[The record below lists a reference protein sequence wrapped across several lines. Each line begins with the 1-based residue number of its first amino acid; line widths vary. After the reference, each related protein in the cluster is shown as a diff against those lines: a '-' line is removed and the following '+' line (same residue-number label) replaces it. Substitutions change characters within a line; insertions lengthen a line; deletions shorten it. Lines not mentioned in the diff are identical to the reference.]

1 MAITKYKVIQKNLEA
16 VINYAKNGE
25 KTEHGI
31 LVSGINCLP
40 ENAYTEMMLVK
51 KNFHKEDGRLGYHFI
66 QSFKGKEVSAEE
78 CNDIG
83 MELANSLWGD
93 KYQVL
98 VCTHIDKDNVH
109 NHIILNS
116 VSFIDGGKYHNSNV
130 ELALLRETNDDL
142 CIKYGLSV
150 VETDKANIEDEI
162 AESRI
167 ANYNRNSGKMEFIK
181 KVIRKIK
188 EGMLQE
194 MYEETRWMYTYAKK
208 YKFQIVFYIF
218 LGVLTTVMGLASSV
232 GSKYLIDAVTGQ
244 DSGNIA
250 LIALFIVAMGLF
262 SIGINAITTMI
273 SARINIKVNNEIQA
287 EVYDKI
293 LVADWISMKEFHSG
307 DLLNRLN
314 GDVNT
319 VASSILSWIPSLI
332 TRSAQFF
339 GILAIILYYDPTM
352 AVIALGSAPVMLIVS
367 KTLMKKMRDYN
378 KKMRQVSSEVMSF
391 NEESFQNIQSVKAF
405 DLVEFFS
412 NKLRN
417 VQQNY
422 KNVYLDYN
430 KFSVY
435 TSSFMSVVGM
445 FVAYAC
451 FGWGVYRLW
460 TGHITFGTMT
470 LFVQLSSQLSSSFK
484 SLVSLVPSAI
494 SATTSAGRI
503 MEFFKIKNE
512 IKLDEKKV
520 RMIENNT
527 QGKGLSVELE
537 DVNFSYNNT
546 KTVFKNANVVANPGE
561 IVALVGPSGEGKT
574 TMIRL
579 LLGLINTKSGNA
591 SIRDIN
597 GVSCKISAVTRRF
610 FAYVPQG
617 NTIFSGTIAD
627 NMRMVK
633 PNATDEEIIEALK
646 TACAYDFVKKLPKGI
661 NSKVGERGGG
671 FSEGQAQR
679 ISIARALLR
688 KSPILLLDEAT
699 SALDVFTE
707 RQVLRNIMNSGYERT
722 CIVTTHRPS
731 VLTMCDRVYRIDNG
745 DVSDI
750 DEREVN
756 RLIKDF

>member
-1 MAITKYKVIQKNLEA
+1 
-16 VINYAKNGE
+16 
-25 KTEHGI
+25 
-31 LVSGINCLP
+31 
-40 ENAYTEMMLVK
+40 
-51 KNFHKEDGRLGYHFI
+51 
-66 QSFKGKEVSAEE
+66 
-78 CNDIG
+78 
-83 MELANSLWGD
+83 
-93 KYQVL
+93 
-98 VCTHIDKDNVH
+98 
-109 NHIILNS
+109 
-116 VSFIDGGKYHNSNV
+116 
-130 ELALLRETNDDL
+130 
-142 CIKYGLSV
+142 
-150 VETDKANIEDEI
+150 
-162 AESRI
+162 
-167 ANYNRNSGKMEFIK
+167 MEFIK

-194 MYEETRWMYTYAKK
+194 MYEETKWMYTYAKK

-287 EVYDKI
+287 EVFDKI

-378 KKMRQVSSEVMSF
+378 KRMRQVSSDVMSF
-391 NEESFQNIQSVKAF
+391 NEESFQNIQSIKAF
-405 DLVEFFS
+405 DLVGLFS
-412 NKLRN
+412 KRLRD

-422 KNVYLDYN
+422 KDVFLDYN

-470 LFVQLSSQLSSSFK
+470 LFVQLSGQLSLSFK
-484 SLVSLVPSAI
+484 SIVSLVPSAI

-503 MEFFKIKNE
+503 MEFFKIKDE
-512 IKLDEKKV
+512 SELEDDKAKL
-520 RMIENNT
+520 IQNNT
-527 QGKGLSVELE
+527 QGKGLSVVLD
-537 DVNFSYNNT
+537 DVEFSYNEN
-546 KTVFKNANVVANPGE
+546 KTVFKHADIVANPGE

-597 GVSCKISAVTRRF
+597 GVSCKISSATRRF

-617 NTIFSGTIAD
+617 NTIFSGTIAE

-633 PNATDEEIIEALK
+633 QDATDAEIVEALK
-646 TACAYDFVKKLPKGI
+646 AACAYDFVNKLPDGI
-661 NSKVGERGGG
+661 NSKVGERGSG

-679 ISIARALLR
+679 LSIARALLR

-707 RQVLRNIMNSGYERT
+707 RQVLRNIMNMGYART

-731 VLTMCDRVYRIDNG
+731 VLTMCDKVYKIDSG
-745 DVSDI
+745 VVCDI
-750 DEREVN
+750 DEKEVN
-756 RLIKDF
+756 MLIRDF

>member
-1 MAITKYKVIQKNLEA
+1 
-16 VINYAKNGE
+16 
-25 KTEHGI
+25 
-31 LVSGINCLP
+31 
-40 ENAYTEMMLVK
+40 
-51 KNFHKEDGRLGYHFI
+51 
-66 QSFKGKEVSAEE
+66 
-78 CNDIG
+78 
-83 MELANSLWGD
+83 
-93 KYQVL
+93 
-98 VCTHIDKDNVH
+98 
-109 NHIILNS
+109 
-116 VSFIDGGKYHNSNV
+116 
-130 ELALLRETNDDL
+130 
-142 CIKYGLSV
+142 
-150 VETDKANIEDEI
+150 
-162 AESRI
+162 
-167 ANYNRNSGKMEFIK
+167 MEFIK

-188 EGMLQE
+188 DGMLQE
-194 MYEETRWMYTYAKK
+194 MYEETKWMYTYAKK

-287 EVYDKI
+287 EVFDKI

-378 KKMRQVSSEVMSF
+378 KRMRQVSSDVMSF
-391 NEESFQNIQSVKAF
+391 NEESFQNIQSIKAF
-405 DLVEFFS
+405 DLVGLFS
-412 NKLRN
+412 KRLRD

-422 KNVYLDYN
+422 KDVFLDYN

-470 LFVQLSSQLSSSFK
+470 LFVQLSGQLSSSFK
-484 SLVSLVPSAI
+484 SIVSLVPSAI

-503 MEFFKIKNE
+503 MEFFKIKDE
-512 IKLDEKKV
+512 SELEDDKAKL
-520 RMIENNT
+520 IQNNT
-527 QGKGLSVELE
+527 QGKGLSVVLD
-537 DVNFSYNNT
+537 DVEFSYNEN
-546 KTVFKNANVVANPGE
+546 KTVFQHADVVANPGE

-591 SIRDIN
+591 SIKDIN
-597 GVSCKISAVTRRF
+597 GVSCKISSATRRF

-617 NTIFSGTIAD
+617 NTIFSGTIAE

-633 PNATDEEIIEALK
+633 QDATDAEIVEALK
-646 TACAYDFVKKLPKGI
+646 AACAYDFVNKLPDGI
-661 NSKVGERGGG
+661 NSKVGERGSG

-679 ISIARALLR
+679 LSIARALLR

-707 RQVLRNIMNSGYERT
+707 RQVLRNIMNMGYART

-731 VLTMCDRVYRIDNG
+731 VLTMCDKVYKIDSG
-745 DVSDI
+745 VVCDI
-750 DEREVN
+750 DEKEVN
-756 RLIKDF
+756 MLIRDF

>member
-1 MAITKYKVIQKNLEA
+1 
-16 VINYAKNGE
+16 
-25 KTEHGI
+25 
-31 LVSGINCLP
+31 
-40 ENAYTEMMLVK
+40 
-51 KNFHKEDGRLGYHFI
+51 
-66 QSFKGKEVSAEE
+66 
-78 CNDIG
+78 
-83 MELANSLWGD
+83 
-93 KYQVL
+93 
-98 VCTHIDKDNVH
+98 
-109 NHIILNS
+109 
-116 VSFIDGGKYHNSNV
+116 
-130 ELALLRETNDDL
+130 
-142 CIKYGLSV
+142 
-150 VETDKANIEDEI
+150 
-162 AESRI
+162 
-167 ANYNRNSGKMEFIK
+167 MEFIK

-188 EGMLQE
+188 DGMLQE
-194 MYEETRWMYTYAKK
+194 MYEETKWMYTYAKK

-218 LGVLTTVMGLASSV
+218 LGVLTTVMGLASSI

-244 DSGNIA
+244 DRGNIA

-262 SIGINAITTMI
+262 SIGVNAITTMI

-287 EVYDKI
+287 EVFDKI

-378 KKMRQVSSEVMSF
+378 KRMRQVSSDVMSF
-391 NEESFQNIQSVKAF
+391 NEESFQNIQSIKAF
-405 DLVEFFS
+405 DLVGLFS
-412 NKLRN
+412 KRLRD

-422 KNVYLDYN
+422 KDVFLDYN

-470 LFVQLSSQLSSSFK
+470 LFVQLSGQLSSSFK
-484 SLVSLVPSAI
+484 SIVSLVPSAI

-503 MEFFKIKNE
+503 MEFFKIKDE
-512 IKLDEKKV
+512 SDLEDDKAKL
-520 RMIENNT
+520 IQNNT
-527 QGKGLSVELE
+527 QGKGLSVVLD
-537 DVNFSYNNT
+537 DVEFSYNEN
-546 KTVFKNANVVANPGE
+546 KTVFQHADIVANPGD

-597 GVSCKISAVTRRF
+597 GVSCKISSATRRF

-617 NTIFSGTIAD
+617 NTIFSGTIAE

-633 PNATDEEIIEALK
+633 QDATDAEIVEALK
-646 TACAYDFVKKLPKGI
+646 AACAYDFVNKLPDGI
-661 NSKVGERGGG
+661 NSKVGERGSG

-679 ISIARALLR
+679 LSIARALLR

-707 RQVLRNIMNSGYERT
+707 RQVLRNIMNMGYART

-731 VLTMCDRVYRIDNG
+731 VLTMCDKVYKIDSG
-745 DVSDI
+745 VVCDI
-750 DEREVN
+750 DEKEVN
-756 RLIKDF
+756 MLIRDF

>member
-1 MAITKYKVIQKNLEA
+1 
-16 VINYAKNGE
+16 
-25 KTEHGI
+25 
-31 LVSGINCLP
+31 
-40 ENAYTEMMLVK
+40 
-51 KNFHKEDGRLGYHFI
+51 
-66 QSFKGKEVSAEE
+66 
-78 CNDIG
+78 
-83 MELANSLWGD
+83 
-93 KYQVL
+93 
-98 VCTHIDKDNVH
+98 
-109 NHIILNS
+109 
-116 VSFIDGGKYHNSNV
+116 
-130 ELALLRETNDDL
+130 
-142 CIKYGLSV
+142 
-150 VETDKANIEDEI
+150 
-162 AESRI
+162 
-167 ANYNRNSGKMEFIK
+167 MEFIK

-194 MYEETRWMYTYAKK
+194 MYEETKWMYTYAKK

-287 EVYDKI
+287 EVFDKI

-378 KKMRQVSSEVMSF
+378 KRMRQVSSDVMSF
-391 NEESFQNIQSVKAF
+391 NEESFQNIQSIKAF
-405 DLVEFFS
+405 DLVGLFS
-412 NKLRN
+412 KRLRD

-422 KNVYLDYN
+422 KDVFLDYN

-470 LFVQLSSQLSSSFK
+470 LFVQLSGQLSSSFK
-484 SLVSLVPSAI
+484 SIVSLVPSAI

-503 MEFFKIKNE
+503 MEFFKIKDE
-512 IKLDEKKV
+512 SELEDDKAKL
-520 RMIENNT
+520 IQNNT
-527 QGKGLSVELE
+527 QGKGLSVVLD
-537 DVNFSYNNT
+537 DVEFSYNEN
-546 KTVFKNANVVANPGE
+546 KTVFQHADIVANPGE

-597 GVSCKISAVTRRF
+597 GVSCKISSATRRF

-617 NTIFSGTIAD
+617 NTIFSGTIAE

-633 PNATDEEIIEALK
+633 QDATDAEIVEALK
-646 TACAYDFVKKLPKGI
+646 AACAYDFVNRLPDKI
-661 NSKVGERGGG
+661 NSKVGERGSG

-679 ISIARALLR
+679 LSIARALLR

-707 RQVLRNIMNSGYERT
+707 RQVLRNIMNMGYART

-731 VLTMCDRVYRIDNG
+731 VLTMCDKVYKIDSG
-745 DVSDI
+745 VVCDI
-750 DEREVN
+750 DEKEVN
-756 RLIKDF
+756 MLIRDF

>member
-1 MAITKYKVIQKNLEA
+1 
-16 VINYAKNGE
+16 
-25 KTEHGI
+25 
-31 LVSGINCLP
+31 
-40 ENAYTEMMLVK
+40 
-51 KNFHKEDGRLGYHFI
+51 
-66 QSFKGKEVSAEE
+66 
-78 CNDIG
+78 
-83 MELANSLWGD
+83 
-93 KYQVL
+93 
-98 VCTHIDKDNVH
+98 
-109 NHIILNS
+109 
-116 VSFIDGGKYHNSNV
+116 
-130 ELALLRETNDDL
+130 
-142 CIKYGLSV
+142 
-150 VETDKANIEDEI
+150 
-162 AESRI
+162 
-167 ANYNRNSGKMEFIK
+167 MEFIK

-194 MYEETRWMYTYAKK
+194 MYEETKWMYTYAKK

-378 KKMRQVSSEVMSF
+378 KRMRQVSSDVMSF
-391 NEESFQNIQSVKAF
+391 NEESFQNIQSIKAF
-405 DLVEFFS
+405 DLVGLFS
-412 NKLRN
+412 KRLRD

-422 KNVYLDYN
+422 KDVFLDYN

-470 LFVQLSSQLSSSFK
+470 LFVQLSGQLSSSFK
-484 SLVSLVPSAI
+484 SIVSLVPSAI

-503 MEFFKIKNE
+503 MEFFKIKDE
-512 IKLDEKKV
+512 SELEDDKAKL
-520 RMIENNT
+520 IQNNT
-527 QGKGLSVELE
+527 QGKGLSVILD
-537 DVNFSYNNT
+537 DVEFSYNEN
-546 KTVFKNANVVANPGE
+546 KTVFQHADVVANPGE

-591 SIRDIN
+591 SIKDIN
-597 GVSCKISAVTRRF
+597 GVSCKISSATRRF

-617 NTIFSGTIAD
+617 NTIFSGTIAE

-633 PNATDEEIIEALK
+633 QDATDDEIVEALK
-646 TACAYDFVKKLPKGI
+646 AACAYDFVNKLPDGI
-661 NSKVGERGGG
+661 NSKVGERGSG

-679 ISIARALLR
+679 LSIARALLR

-707 RQVLRNIMNSGYERT
+707 RQVLRNIMNMGYART

-731 VLTMCDRVYRIDNG
+731 VLTMCDKVYKIDSG
-745 DVSDI
+745 VVCDI
-750 DEREVN
+750 DEKEVN
-756 RLIKDF
+756 MLIRDF

>member
-1 MAITKYKVIQKNLEA
+1 
-16 VINYAKNGE
+16 
-25 KTEHGI
+25 
-31 LVSGINCLP
+31 
-40 ENAYTEMMLVK
+40 
-51 KNFHKEDGRLGYHFI
+51 
-66 QSFKGKEVSAEE
+66 
-78 CNDIG
+78 
-83 MELANSLWGD
+83 
-93 KYQVL
+93 
-98 VCTHIDKDNVH
+98 
-109 NHIILNS
+109 
-116 VSFIDGGKYHNSNV
+116 
-130 ELALLRETNDDL
+130 
-142 CIKYGLSV
+142 
-150 VETDKANIEDEI
+150 
-162 AESRI
+162 
-167 ANYNRNSGKMEFIK
+167 
-181 KVIRKIK
+181 
-188 EGMLQE
+188 MLQE
-194 MYEETRWMYTYAKK
+194 MYEETKWMYTYAKK

-287 EVYDKI
+287 EVFDKI

-378 KKMRQVSSEVMSF
+378 KRMRQVSSDVMSF
-391 NEESFQNIQSVKAF
+391 NEESFQNIQSIKAF
-405 DLVEFFS
+405 DLVVLFS
-412 NKLRN
+412 KRLRD

-422 KNVYLDYN
+422 KDVFLDYN

-470 LFVQLSSQLSSSFK
+470 LFVQLSGQLSSSFK
-484 SLVSLVPSAI
+484 SIVSLVPSAI

-503 MEFFKIKNE
+503 MEFFKIKDE
-512 IKLDEKKV
+512 SELEDDKAKL
-520 RMIENNT
+520 IQNNT
-527 QGKGLSVELE
+527 QGKGLSVVLD
-537 DVNFSYNNT
+537 DVEFSYNEN
-546 KTVFKNANVVANPGE
+546 KTVFQHADVVANPGE

-579 LLGLINTKSGNA
+579 LLGLINTKSGNV

-597 GVSCKISAVTRRF
+597 GVSCKISSATRRF

-617 NTIFSGTIAD
+617 NTIFSGTIAE

-633 PNATDEEIIEALK
+633 QDATDTEIVEALK
-646 TACAYDFVKKLPKGI
+646 AACAYDFVNRLPDGI
-661 NSKVGERGGG
+661 NSKVGERGSG

-679 ISIARALLR
+679 LSIARALLR

-707 RQVLRNIMNSGYERT
+707 RQVLRNIMNMGYART

-731 VLTMCDRVYRIDNG
+731 VLTMCDKVYKIDSG
-745 DVSDI
+745 VVCDI
-750 DEREVN
+750 DEKEVN
-756 RLIKDF
+756 MLIRDF

>member
-1 MAITKYKVIQKNLEA
+1 
-16 VINYAKNGE
+16 
-25 KTEHGI
+25 
-31 LVSGINCLP
+31 
-40 ENAYTEMMLVK
+40 
-51 KNFHKEDGRLGYHFI
+51 
-66 QSFKGKEVSAEE
+66 
-78 CNDIG
+78 
-83 MELANSLWGD
+83 
-93 KYQVL
+93 
-98 VCTHIDKDNVH
+98 
-109 NHIILNS
+109 
-116 VSFIDGGKYHNSNV
+116 
-130 ELALLRETNDDL
+130 
-142 CIKYGLSV
+142 
-150 VETDKANIEDEI
+150 
-162 AESRI
+162 
-167 ANYNRNSGKMEFIK
+167 MEFIK
-181 KVIRKIK
+181 KVITKIK
-188 EGMLQE
+188 DGMLQE
-194 MYEETRWMYTYAKK
+194 MYEETKWMYTYAKK
-208 YKFQIVFYIF
+208 YKFQIVFYIC
-218 LGVLTTVMGLASSV
+218 LGIMTTLMGLASSV

-244 DSGNIA
+244 DKGNIA
-250 LIALFIVAMGLF
+250 LIAVFIIAMGLF
-262 SIGINAITTMI
+262 SIGINAVTTMI
-273 SARINIKVNNEIQA
+273 SAKINIKVNNEIQA

-332 TRSAQFF
+332 TRSVQFL

-352 AVIALGSAPVMLIVS
+352 AVIALGSAPVMVIVS

-378 KKMRQVSSEVMSF
+378 KRMREVSSEVMSF

-412 NKLRN
+412 NRLRN

-422 KNVYLDYN
+422 KDVYLDYN

-470 LFVQLSSQLSSSFK
+470 LFVQLSGQLSSSFK

-494 SATTSAGRI
+494 SATTSVGRI

-512 IKLDEKKV
+512 TKLDDEKV
-520 RMIENNT
+520 RLIQNNT

-546 KTVFKNANVVANPGE
+546 KTVFKNANIVANPGE

-574 TMIRL
+574 TMVRL
-579 LLGLINTKSGNA
+579 LLGLINAKSGSA
-591 SIRDIN
+591 VIKDIN
-597 GVSCKISAVTRRF
+597 GISCKISSATRRF

-633 PNATDEEIIEALK
+633 PDASDDEIIDALK
-646 TACAYDFVKKLPKGI
+646 TACAYDFVKKLPQGI

-707 RQVLRNIMNSGYERT
+707 RQVLRNIMNSGYART

-731 VLTMCDRVYRIDNG
+731 VLTMCDRVYRIDSG

-750 DEREVN
+750 DEKEVN

>member
-1 MAITKYKVIQKNLEA
+1 
-16 VINYAKNGE
+16 
-25 KTEHGI
+25 
-31 LVSGINCLP
+31 
-40 ENAYTEMMLVK
+40 
-51 KNFHKEDGRLGYHFI
+51 
-66 QSFKGKEVSAEE
+66 
-78 CNDIG
+78 
-83 MELANSLWGD
+83 
-93 KYQVL
+93 
-98 VCTHIDKDNVH
+98 
-109 NHIILNS
+109 
-116 VSFIDGGKYHNSNV
+116 
-130 ELALLRETNDDL
+130 
-142 CIKYGLSV
+142 
-150 VETDKANIEDEI
+150 
-162 AESRI
+162 
-167 ANYNRNSGKMEFIK
+167 MEFIK

-194 MYEETRWMYTYAKK
+194 MYEETKWMYTYAKK

-287 EVYDKI
+287 EVFDKI

-378 KKMRQVSSEVMSF
+378 KRMRQVSSDVMSF
-391 NEESFQNIQSVKAF
+391 NEESFQNIQSIKAF
-405 DLVEFFS
+405 DLVGLFS
-412 NKLRN
+412 KRLRD

-422 KNVYLDYN
+422 KDVFLDYN

-470 LFVQLSSQLSSSFK
+470 LFVQLSGQLSSSFK
-484 SLVSLVPSAI
+484 SIVSLVPSAI

-503 MEFFKIKNE
+503 MEFFKIKDE
-512 IKLDEKKV
+512 SDLEDDKAKL
-520 RMIENNT
+520 IQNNT
-527 QGKGLSVELE
+527 QGKGLSVVLD
-537 DVNFSYNNT
+537 DVEFSYNEN
-546 KTVFKNANVVANPGE
+546 KTVFKHADIVANPGE

-591 SIRDIN
+591 SIKDIN
-597 GVSCKISAVTRRF
+597 GVSCKISSATRRF

-617 NTIFSGTIAD
+617 NTIFSGTIAE

-633 PNATDEEIIEALK
+633 QDATDAEIVEALK
-646 TACAYDFVKKLPKGI
+646 AACAYDFVNKLPDGI
-661 NSKVGERGGG
+661 NSKVGERGSG

-679 ISIARALLR
+679 LSIARALIR

-707 RQVLRNIMNSGYERT
+707 RQVLRNIMNMGYART

-731 VLTMCDRVYRIDNG
+731 VLTMCDKVYKIDSG
-745 DVSDI
+745 VVCDI
-750 DEREVN
+750 DEKEVN
-756 RLIKDF
+756 MLIRDF

>member
-1 MAITKYKVIQKNLEA
+1 
-16 VINYAKNGE
+16 
-25 KTEHGI
+25 
-31 LVSGINCLP
+31 
-40 ENAYTEMMLVK
+40 
-51 KNFHKEDGRLGYHFI
+51 
-66 QSFKGKEVSAEE
+66 
-78 CNDIG
+78 
-83 MELANSLWGD
+83 
-93 KYQVL
+93 
-98 VCTHIDKDNVH
+98 
-109 NHIILNS
+109 
-116 VSFIDGGKYHNSNV
+116 
-130 ELALLRETNDDL
+130 
-142 CIKYGLSV
+142 
-150 VETDKANIEDEI
+150 
-162 AESRI
+162 
-167 ANYNRNSGKMEFIK
+167 MEFIK

-194 MYEETRWMYTYAKK
+194 MYEETKWMYTYAKK

-262 SIGINAITTMI
+262 SIGVNAITTMI

-287 EVYDKI
+287 EVFDKI

-378 KKMRQVSSEVMSF
+378 KRMRQVSSDVMSF
-391 NEESFQNIQSVKAF
+391 NEESFQNIQSIKAF
-405 DLVEFFS
+405 DLVSLFS
-412 NKLRN
+412 KRLRD

-422 KNVYLDYN
+422 KDVFLDYN

-445 FVAYAC
+445 FVAYVC

-470 LFVQLSSQLSSSFK
+470 LFVQLSGQLSSSFK
-484 SLVSLVPSAI
+484 SIVSLVPSAI

-503 MEFFKIKNE
+503 MEFFKIKDE
-512 IKLDEKKV
+512 SELEDDKAKL
-520 RMIENNT
+520 IQNNT
-527 QGKGLSVELE
+527 QGKGLSVVLD
-537 DVNFSYNNT
+537 DVEFSYNEN
-546 KTVFKNANVVANPGE
+546 KTVFKHADIVANPGE

-597 GVSCKISAVTRRF
+597 GVSCKISSATRRF

-617 NTIFSGTIAD
+617 NTIFSGTIAE

-633 PNATDEEIIEALK
+633 QDATDAEIVEALK
-646 TACAYDFVKKLPKGI
+646 AACAYDFVNKLPDGI
-661 NSKVGERGGG
+661 NSKVGERGSG

-679 ISIARALLR
+679 LSIARALLR

-707 RQVLRNIMNSGYERT
+707 RQVLRNIMNMGYART

-731 VLTMCDRVYRIDNG
+731 VLTMCDKVYKIDSG
-745 DVSDI
+745 VVCDI
-750 DEREVN
+750 DEKEVN
-756 RLIKDF
+756 MLIRDF

>member
-1 MAITKYKVIQKNLEA
+1 
-16 VINYAKNGE
+16 
-25 KTEHGI
+25 
-31 LVSGINCLP
+31 
-40 ENAYTEMMLVK
+40 
-51 KNFHKEDGRLGYHFI
+51 
-66 QSFKGKEVSAEE
+66 
-78 CNDIG
+78 
-83 MELANSLWGD
+83 
-93 KYQVL
+93 
-98 VCTHIDKDNVH
+98 
-109 NHIILNS
+109 
-116 VSFIDGGKYHNSNV
+116 
-130 ELALLRETNDDL
+130 
-142 CIKYGLSV
+142 
-150 VETDKANIEDEI
+150 
-162 AESRI
+162 
-167 ANYNRNSGKMEFIK
+167 MEFIK

-194 MYEETRWMYTYAKK
+194 MYEETKWMYTYAKK

-287 EVYDKI
+287 EVFDKI

-378 KKMRQVSSEVMSF
+378 KRMRQVSSDVMSF
-391 NEESFQNIQSVKAF
+391 NEESFQNIQSIKAF
-405 DLVEFFS
+405 DLVGLFS
-412 NKLRN
+412 KRLRD

-422 KNVYLDYN
+422 KDVFLDYN

-470 LFVQLSSQLSSSFK
+470 LFVQLSGQLSSSFK
-484 SLVSLVPSAI
+484 SIVSLVPSAI

-503 MEFFKIKNE
+503 MEFFKIKDE
-512 IKLDEKKV
+512 SELEDDKAKL
-520 RMIENNT
+520 IQNNT
-527 QGKGLSVELE
+527 QGKGLSVVLD
-537 DVNFSYNNT
+537 DVEFSYNEN
-546 KTVFKNANVVANPGE
+546 KTVFQHADVVANPGE

-591 SIRDIN
+591 SIQDIN
-597 GVSCKISAVTRRF
+597 GVSCKISSATRRF

-617 NTIFSGTIAD
+617 NTIFSGTIAE

-633 PNATDEEIIEALK
+633 QDATDAEIVEALK
-646 TACAYDFVKKLPKGI
+646 AACAYDFVNRLPDGI
-661 NSKVGERGGG
+661 NSKVGERGSG

-679 ISIARALLR
+679 LSIARALLR

-707 RQVLRNIMNSGYERT
+707 RQVLRNIMNMGYART

-731 VLTMCDRVYRIDNG
+731 VLTMCDKVYKIDSG
-745 DVSDI
+745 VVCDI
-750 DEREVN
+750 DDKEVN
-756 RLIKDF
+756 MLIRDF

>member
-1 MAITKYKVIQKNLEA
+1 
-16 VINYAKNGE
+16 
-25 KTEHGI
+25 
-31 LVSGINCLP
+31 
-40 ENAYTEMMLVK
+40 
-51 KNFHKEDGRLGYHFI
+51 
-66 QSFKGKEVSAEE
+66 
-78 CNDIG
+78 
-83 MELANSLWGD
+83 
-93 KYQVL
+93 
-98 VCTHIDKDNVH
+98 
-109 NHIILNS
+109 
-116 VSFIDGGKYHNSNV
+116 
-130 ELALLRETNDDL
+130 
-142 CIKYGLSV
+142 
-150 VETDKANIEDEI
+150 
-162 AESRI
+162 
-167 ANYNRNSGKMEFIK
+167 MEFIK

-194 MYEETRWMYTYAKK
+194 MYEETKWMYTYAKK

-287 EVYDKI
+287 EVFDKI

-352 AVIALGSAPVMLIVS
+352 AVITLGSAPVMLIVS

-378 KKMRQVSSEVMSF
+378 KRMRQVSSDVMSF
-391 NEESFQNIQSVKAF
+391 NEESFQNIQSIKAF
-405 DLVEFFS
+405 DLVGLFS
-412 NKLRN
+412 KRLRD

-422 KNVYLDYN
+422 KDVFLDYN

-470 LFVQLSSQLSSSFK
+470 LFVQLSGQLSSSFK
-484 SLVSLVPSAI
+484 SIVSLVPSAI

-503 MEFFKIKNE
+503 MEFFKIKDE
-512 IKLDEKKV
+512 SELEDDKAKL
-520 RMIENNT
+520 IQNNT
-527 QGKGLSVELE
+527 QGKGLSVVLD
-537 DVNFSYNNT
+537 DVEFSYNEN
-546 KTVFKNANVVANPGE
+546 KTVFQHADIVANPGE

-597 GVSCKISAVTRRF
+597 GVSCKISSATRRF

-617 NTIFSGTIAD
+617 NTIFSGTIAE

-633 PNATDEEIIEALK
+633 QDATDAEIVEALK
-646 TACAYDFVKKLPKGI
+646 AACAYDFVNRLPDGI
-661 NSKVGERGGG
+661 NSKVGERGSG

-679 ISIARALLR
+679 LSIARALIR

-707 RQVLRNIMNSGYERT
+707 RQVLRNIMNMGYART

-731 VLTMCDRVYRIDNG
+731 VLTMCDKVYKIDSG
-745 DVSDI
+745 VVCDI
-750 DEREVN
+750 DEKEVN
-756 RLIKDF
+756 MLIRDF

>member
-1 MAITKYKVIQKNLEA
+1 
-16 VINYAKNGE
+16 
-25 KTEHGI
+25 
-31 LVSGINCLP
+31 
-40 ENAYTEMMLVK
+40 
-51 KNFHKEDGRLGYHFI
+51 
-66 QSFKGKEVSAEE
+66 
-78 CNDIG
+78 
-83 MELANSLWGD
+83 
-93 KYQVL
+93 
-98 VCTHIDKDNVH
+98 
-109 NHIILNS
+109 
-116 VSFIDGGKYHNSNV
+116 
-130 ELALLRETNDDL
+130 
-142 CIKYGLSV
+142 
-150 VETDKANIEDEI
+150 
-162 AESRI
+162 
-167 ANYNRNSGKMEFIK
+167 MEFIK
-181 KVIRKIK
+181 KVIKKIK
-188 EGMLQE
+188 DGMLQE
-194 MYEETRWMYTYAKK
+194 MYEETKWMYTYAKK
-208 YKFQIVFYIF
+208 YKFQIVFYIC
-218 LGVLTTVMGLASSV
+218 LGIMTTLMGLASSV

-244 DSGNIA
+244 DTGNIA
-250 LIALFIVAMGLF
+250 LIAIFIVSMGLF
-262 SIGINAITTMI
+262 SIGINAVTTMI

-332 TRSAQFF
+332 TRGVQFL

-352 AVIALGSAPVMLIVS
+352 AVIALGSAPVMVIVS

-378 KKMRQVSSEVMSF
+378 KRMREVSSEVMSF

-412 NKLRN
+412 NRLRN

-422 KNVYLDYN
+422 KDVYLDYN

-470 LFVQLSSQLSSSFK
+470 LFVQLSGQLSSSFK

-520 RMIENNT
+520 RLIQNNT

-537 DVNFSYNNT
+537 DVNFSYNST
-546 KTVFKNANVVANPGE
+546 KIVFKNANIVANPGE

-574 TMIRL
+574 TMVRL
-579 LLGLINTKSGNA
+579 LLGLINAKSGSA
-591 SIRDIN
+591 VIKDIN
-597 GVSCKISAVTRRF
+597 GISCKISSATRRF

-633 PNATDEEIIEALK
+633 PDASDDEIIDALK
-646 TACAYDFVKKLPKGI
+646 TACAYDFVKKLPQGI

-707 RQVLRNIMNSGYERT
+707 RQVLRNIMNSGYART

-731 VLTMCDRVYRIDNG
+731 VLTMCDRVYRIDSG

-750 DEREVN
+750 DEKEVN

>member
-1 MAITKYKVIQKNLEA
+1 
-16 VINYAKNGE
+16 
-25 KTEHGI
+25 
-31 LVSGINCLP
+31 
-40 ENAYTEMMLVK
+40 
-51 KNFHKEDGRLGYHFI
+51 
-66 QSFKGKEVSAEE
+66 
-78 CNDIG
+78 
-83 MELANSLWGD
+83 
-93 KYQVL
+93 
-98 VCTHIDKDNVH
+98 
-109 NHIILNS
+109 
-116 VSFIDGGKYHNSNV
+116 
-130 ELALLRETNDDL
+130 
-142 CIKYGLSV
+142 
-150 VETDKANIEDEI
+150 
-162 AESRI
+162 
-167 ANYNRNSGKMEFIK
+167 MEFIK

-194 MYEETRWMYTYAKK
+194 MYEETKWMYTYAKK

-287 EVYDKI
+287 EVFDKI

-378 KKMRQVSSEVMSF
+378 KRMRQVSSDVMSF
-391 NEESFQNIQSVKAF
+391 NEESFQNIQSIKAF
-405 DLVEFFS
+405 DLVGLFS
-412 NKLRN
+412 KRLRD

-422 KNVYLDYN
+422 KDVFLDYN

-470 LFVQLSSQLSSSFK
+470 LFVQLSGQLSSSFK
-484 SLVSLVPSAI
+484 SIVSLVPSAI

-503 MEFFKIKNE
+503 MEFFKIKDE
-512 IKLDEKKV
+512 SDLEDDKSKL
-520 RMIENNT
+520 IQNNT
-527 QGKGLSVELE
+527 QGKGLSVVLD
-537 DVNFSYNNT
+537 DVEFSYNEN
-546 KTVFKNANVVANPGE
+546 KTVFKHADIVANPGE

-597 GVSCKISAVTRRF
+597 GVSCKISSATRRF

-617 NTIFSGTIAD
+617 NTIFSGTIAE

-633 PNATDEEIIEALK
+633 QDATDTEIVEALK
-646 TACAYDFVKKLPKGI
+646 AACAYDFVNKLPDGI
-661 NSKVGERGGG
+661 NSKVGERGSG

-679 ISIARALLR
+679 LSIARALIR

-707 RQVLRNIMNSGYERT
+707 RQVLRNIMNMGYART

-731 VLTMCDRVYRIDNG
+731 VLTMCDKVYKIDSG
-745 DVSDI
+745 VVCDI
-750 DEREVN
+750 DEKEVN
-756 RLIKDF
+756 MLIRDF

>member
-1 MAITKYKVIQKNLEA
+1 
-16 VINYAKNGE
+16 
-25 KTEHGI
+25 
-31 LVSGINCLP
+31 
-40 ENAYTEMMLVK
+40 
-51 KNFHKEDGRLGYHFI
+51 
-66 QSFKGKEVSAEE
+66 
-78 CNDIG
+78 
-83 MELANSLWGD
+83 
-93 KYQVL
+93 
-98 VCTHIDKDNVH
+98 
-109 NHIILNS
+109 
-116 VSFIDGGKYHNSNV
+116 
-130 ELALLRETNDDL
+130 
-142 CIKYGLSV
+142 
-150 VETDKANIEDEI
+150 
-162 AESRI
+162 
-167 ANYNRNSGKMEFIK
+167 MEFIK

-194 MYEETRWMYTYAKK
+194 MYEETKWMYTYAKK

-287 EVYDKI
+287 EVFDKI

-378 KKMRQVSSEVMSF
+378 KRMRQVSSDVMSF
-391 NEESFQNIQSVKAF
+391 NEESFQNIQSIKAF
-405 DLVEFFS
+405 DLVGLFS
-412 NKLRN
+412 KRLRD

-422 KNVYLDYN
+422 KDVFLDYN

-470 LFVQLSSQLSSSFK
+470 LFVQLSGQLSSSFK
-484 SLVSLVPSAI
+484 SIVSLVPSAI

-503 MEFFKIKNE
+503 MEFFKIKDE
-512 IKLDEKKV
+512 SELEDDKAKL
-520 RMIENNT
+520 IQNNT
-527 QGKGLSVELE
+527 QGKGLSVVLD
-537 DVNFSYNNT
+537 DVEFSYNEN
-546 KTVFKNANVVANPGE
+546 KTVFQHADIVANPGE

-597 GVSCKISAVTRRF
+597 GVSCKISSATRRF

-617 NTIFSGTIAD
+617 NTIFSGTIAE

-633 PNATDEEIIEALK
+633 QGATDAEIVEALK
-646 TACAYDFVKKLPKGI
+646 AACAYDFVNRLPDKI
-661 NSKVGERGGG
+661 NSKVGERGSG

-679 ISIARALLR
+679 LSIARALLR

-707 RQVLRNIMNSGYERT
+707 RQVLRNIMNMGYART

-731 VLTMCDRVYRIDNG
+731 VLTMCDKVYKIDSG
-745 DVSDI
+745 VVCDI
-750 DEREVN
+750 DEKEVN
-756 RLIKDF
+756 MLIRDF

>member
-1 MAITKYKVIQKNLEA
+1 
-16 VINYAKNGE
+16 
-25 KTEHGI
+25 
-31 LVSGINCLP
+31 
-40 ENAYTEMMLVK
+40 
-51 KNFHKEDGRLGYHFI
+51 
-66 QSFKGKEVSAEE
+66 
-78 CNDIG
+78 
-83 MELANSLWGD
+83 
-93 KYQVL
+93 
-98 VCTHIDKDNVH
+98 
-109 NHIILNS
+109 
-116 VSFIDGGKYHNSNV
+116 
-130 ELALLRETNDDL
+130 
-142 CIKYGLSV
+142 
-150 VETDKANIEDEI
+150 
-162 AESRI
+162 
-167 ANYNRNSGKMEFIK
+167 MEFIK

-194 MYEETRWMYTYAKK
+194 MYEETKWMYTYAKK

-287 EVYDKI
+287 EVFDKI

-378 KKMRQVSSEVMSF
+378 KRMRQVSSDVMSF
-391 NEESFQNIQSVKAF
+391 NEESFQNIQSIKAF
-405 DLVEFFS
+405 DLVGLFS
-412 NKLRN
+412 KRLRD

-422 KNVYLDYN
+422 KDVFLDYN

-435 TSSFMSVVGM
+435 ISSFMSVVGM

-470 LFVQLSSQLSSSFK
+470 LFVQLSGQLSSSFK
-484 SLVSLVPSAI
+484 SIVSLVPSAI

-503 MEFFKIKNE
+503 MEFFKIKDE
-512 IKLDEKKV
+512 SDLEDDKAKL
-520 RMIENNT
+520 IQNNT
-527 QGKGLSVELE
+527 QGKGLSVVLD
-537 DVNFSYNNT
+537 DVEFSYNEN
-546 KTVFKNANVVANPGE
+546 KTVFQHADVVANPGE

-591 SIRDIN
+591 SIKDIN
-597 GVSCKISAVTRRF
+597 GVSCKISSATRRF

-617 NTIFSGTIAD
+617 NTIFSGTIAE

-633 PNATDEEIIEALK
+633 QDATDAEIVEALK
-646 TACAYDFVKKLPKGI
+646 AACAYDFVNKLPDGI
-661 NSKVGERGGG
+661 NSKVGERGSG

-679 ISIARALLR
+679 LSIARALIR

-707 RQVLRNIMNSGYERT
+707 RQVLRNIMNMGYART

-731 VLTMCDRVYRIDNG
+731 VLTMCDKVYKIDSG
-745 DVSDI
+745 VVCDI
-750 DEREVN
+750 DEKEVN
-756 RLIKDF
+756 MLIRDF

>member
-1 MAITKYKVIQKNLEA
+1 
-16 VINYAKNGE
+16 
-25 KTEHGI
+25 
-31 LVSGINCLP
+31 
-40 ENAYTEMMLVK
+40 
-51 KNFHKEDGRLGYHFI
+51 
-66 QSFKGKEVSAEE
+66 
-78 CNDIG
+78 
-83 MELANSLWGD
+83 
-93 KYQVL
+93 
-98 VCTHIDKDNVH
+98 
-109 NHIILNS
+109 
-116 VSFIDGGKYHNSNV
+116 
-130 ELALLRETNDDL
+130 
-142 CIKYGLSV
+142 
-150 VETDKANIEDEI
+150 
-162 AESRI
+162 
-167 ANYNRNSGKMEFIK
+167 MEFIK

-194 MYEETRWMYTYAKK
+194 MYEETKWMYTYAKK

-378 KKMRQVSSEVMSF
+378 KRMRQVSSDVMSF
-391 NEESFQNIQSVKAF
+391 NEESFQNIQSIKAF
-405 DLVEFFS
+405 DLVGLFS
-412 NKLRN
+412 KRLRD

-422 KNVYLDYN
+422 KDVFLDYN

-470 LFVQLSSQLSSSFK
+470 LFVQLSGQLSSSFK
-484 SLVSLVPSAI
+484 SIVSLVPSAI

-503 MEFFKIKNE
+503 MEFFKIKDE
-512 IKLDEKKV
+512 SELEDDKAKL
-520 RMIENNT
+520 IQNNT
-527 QGKGLSVELE
+527 QGKGLSVVLD
-537 DVNFSYNNT
+537 DVEFSYNEN
-546 KTVFKNANVVANPGE
+546 KTVFKHADIVANPGE

-597 GVSCKISAVTRRF
+597 GVSCKISSATRRF

-617 NTIFSGTIAD
+617 NTIFSGTIAE

-633 PNATDEEIIEALK
+633 QDATDAEIVEALK
-646 TACAYDFVKKLPKGI
+646 AACAYDFVNRLPDKI
-661 NSKVGERGGG
+661 NSKVGERGSG

-679 ISIARALLR
+679 LSIARALLR

-707 RQVLRNIMNSGYERT
+707 RQVLRNIMNMGYART

-731 VLTMCDRVYRIDNG
+731 VLTMCDKVYKIDSG
-745 DVSDI
+745 VVCDI
-750 DEREVN
+750 DEKEVN
-756 RLIKDF
+756 MLIRDF

>member
-1 MAITKYKVIQKNLEA
+1 
-16 VINYAKNGE
+16 
-25 KTEHGI
+25 
-31 LVSGINCLP
+31 
-40 ENAYTEMMLVK
+40 
-51 KNFHKEDGRLGYHFI
+51 
-66 QSFKGKEVSAEE
+66 
-78 CNDIG
+78 
-83 MELANSLWGD
+83 
-93 KYQVL
+93 
-98 VCTHIDKDNVH
+98 
-109 NHIILNS
+109 
-116 VSFIDGGKYHNSNV
+116 
-130 ELALLRETNDDL
+130 
-142 CIKYGLSV
+142 
-150 VETDKANIEDEI
+150 
-162 AESRI
+162 
-167 ANYNRNSGKMEFIK
+167 MEFIK

-188 EGMLQE
+188 DGMLQE
-194 MYEETRWMYTYAKK
+194 MYEETKWMYTYAKK

-378 KKMRQVSSEVMSF
+378 KRMRQVSSDVMSF
-391 NEESFQNIQSVKAF
+391 NEESFQNIQSIKAF
-405 DLVEFFS
+405 DLVGLFS
-412 NKLRN
+412 KRLRD

-422 KNVYLDYN
+422 KDVFLDYN

-435 TSSFMSVVGM
+435 TSSFMSIVGM

-470 LFVQLSSQLSSSFK
+470 LFVQLSGQLSSSFK
-484 SLVSLVPSAI
+484 SIVSLVPSAI

-503 MEFFKIKNE
+503 MEFFKIKDE
-512 IKLDEKKV
+512 SDLEDDKAKL
-520 RMIENNT
+520 IQNNT
-527 QGKGLSVELE
+527 QGKGLSVVLD
-537 DVNFSYNNT
+537 DVEFSYNEN
-546 KTVFKNANVVANPGE
+546 KTVFQHADIVANPGE

-597 GVSCKISAVTRRF
+597 GVSCKISSATRRF

-617 NTIFSGTIAD
+617 NTIFSGTIAE

-633 PNATDEEIIEALK
+633 QDATDAEIVEALK
-646 TACAYDFVKKLPKGI
+646 AACAYDFVNRLPDKI
-661 NSKVGERGGG
+661 NSKVGERGSG

-679 ISIARALLR
+679 LSIARALLR

-707 RQVLRNIMNSGYERT
+707 RQVLRNIMNMGYART

-731 VLTMCDRVYRIDNG
+731 VLTMCDKVYKIDSG
-745 DVSDI
+745 VVCDI
-750 DEREVN
+750 DEKEVN
-756 RLIKDF
+756 MLIRDF

>member
-1 MAITKYKVIQKNLEA
+1 
-16 VINYAKNGE
+16 
-25 KTEHGI
+25 
-31 LVSGINCLP
+31 
-40 ENAYTEMMLVK
+40 
-51 KNFHKEDGRLGYHFI
+51 
-66 QSFKGKEVSAEE
+66 
-78 CNDIG
+78 
-83 MELANSLWGD
+83 
-93 KYQVL
+93 
-98 VCTHIDKDNVH
+98 
-109 NHIILNS
+109 
-116 VSFIDGGKYHNSNV
+116 
-130 ELALLRETNDDL
+130 
-142 CIKYGLSV
+142 
-150 VETDKANIEDEI
+150 
-162 AESRI
+162 
-167 ANYNRNSGKMEFIK
+167 MEFIK

-188 EGMLQE
+188 DGMLQE
-194 MYEETRWMYTYAKK
+194 MYEETKWMYTYAKK

-287 EVYDKI
+287 EVFDKI

-378 KKMRQVSSEVMSF
+378 KRMRQVSSDVMSF
-391 NEESFQNIQSVKAF
+391 NEESFQNIQSIKAF
-405 DLVEFFS
+405 ELVGLFS
-412 NKLRN
+412 KRLRD

-422 KNVYLDYN
+422 KDVFLDYN

-470 LFVQLSSQLSSSFK
+470 LFVQLSGQLSSSFK
-484 SLVSLVPSAI
+484 SIVSLVPSAI

-503 MEFFKIKNE
+503 MEFFKIKDDKA
-512 IKLDEKKV
+512 KL
-520 RMIENNT
+520 IQNNT
-527 QGKGLSVELE
+527 QGKGLSVVLD
-537 DVNFSYNNT
+537 DVEFSYNEN
-546 KTVFKNANVVANPGE
+546 KTVFQHADIVANPGE

-597 GVSCKISAVTRRF
+597 GVSCKISSATRRF

-617 NTIFSGTIAD
+617 NTIFSGTIAE

-633 PNATDEEIIEALK
+633 QDATDAEIVEALK
-646 TACAYDFVKKLPKGI
+646 AACAYDFVNRLPDGI
-661 NSKVGERGGG
+661 NSKVGERGSG

-679 ISIARALLR
+679 LSIARALIR

-707 RQVLRNIMNSGYERT
+707 RQVLRNIMNMGYART

-731 VLTMCDRVYRIDNG
+731 VLTMCDKVYKIDSG
-745 DVSDI
+745 VVCDI
-750 DEREVN
+750 DEKEVN
-756 RLIKDF
+756 MLIRDF

>member
-1 MAITKYKVIQKNLEA
+1 
-16 VINYAKNGE
+16 
-25 KTEHGI
+25 
-31 LVSGINCLP
+31 
-40 ENAYTEMMLVK
+40 
-51 KNFHKEDGRLGYHFI
+51 
-66 QSFKGKEVSAEE
+66 
-78 CNDIG
+78 
-83 MELANSLWGD
+83 
-93 KYQVL
+93 
-98 VCTHIDKDNVH
+98 
-109 NHIILNS
+109 
-116 VSFIDGGKYHNSNV
+116 
-130 ELALLRETNDDL
+130 
-142 CIKYGLSV
+142 
-150 VETDKANIEDEI
+150 
-162 AESRI
+162 
-167 ANYNRNSGKMEFIK
+167 MEFIK

-194 MYEETRWMYTYAKK
+194 MYEETKWMYTYAKK

-339 GILAIILYYDPTM
+339 GILTIILYYDPTM

-367 KTLMKKMRDYN
+367 KTLMKKMSYYN
-378 KKMRQVSSEVMSF
+378 KRMRQVSSDVMSF
-391 NEESFQNIQSVKAF
+391 NEESFQNIQSIKAF
-405 DLVEFFS
+405 DLVGLFS
-412 NKLRN
+412 KRLRD

-422 KNVYLDYN
+422 KDVFLDYN

-470 LFVQLSSQLSSSFK
+470 LFVQLSGQLSSSFK
-484 SLVSLVPSAI
+484 SIVSLVPSAI

-503 MEFFKIKNE
+503 MEFFKIKDESNLE
-512 IKLDEKKV
+512 DDKAKL
-520 RMIENNT
+520 IQNNT
-527 QGKGLSVELE
+527 QGKGLSVVLD
-537 DVNFSYNNT
+537 DVEFSYNEN
-546 KTVFKNANVVANPGE
+546 KTVFKHADIVANPGE

-597 GVSCKISAVTRRF
+597 GVSCKISSATRRF

-617 NTIFSGTIAD
+617 NTIFSGTIAE

-633 PNATDEEIIEALK
+633 QDATDAEIVEALK
-646 TACAYDFVKKLPKGI
+646 AACAYDFVNRLPDKI
-661 NSKVGERGGG
+661 NSKVGERGSG

-679 ISIARALLR
+679 LSIARALLR

-707 RQVLRNIMNSGYERT
+707 RQVLRNIMNMGYART

-731 VLTMCDRVYRIDNG
+731 VLTMCDKVYKIDSG
-745 DVSDI
+745 VVCDI
-750 DEREVN
+750 DVKEVN
-756 RLIKDF
+756 MLIRDF

>member
-1 MAITKYKVIQKNLEA
+1 
-16 VINYAKNGE
+16 
-25 KTEHGI
+25 
-31 LVSGINCLP
+31 
-40 ENAYTEMMLVK
+40 
-51 KNFHKEDGRLGYHFI
+51 
-66 QSFKGKEVSAEE
+66 
-78 CNDIG
+78 
-83 MELANSLWGD
+83 
-93 KYQVL
+93 
-98 VCTHIDKDNVH
+98 
-109 NHIILNS
+109 
-116 VSFIDGGKYHNSNV
+116 
-130 ELALLRETNDDL
+130 
-142 CIKYGLSV
+142 
-150 VETDKANIEDEI
+150 
-162 AESRI
+162 
-167 ANYNRNSGKMEFIK
+167 MEFIK

-194 MYEETRWMYTYAKK
+194 MYEETKWMYTYAKK

-378 KKMRQVSSEVMSF
+378 KRMRQVSSDVMSF
-391 NEESFQNIQSVKAF
+391 NEESFQNIQSIKAF
-405 DLVEFFS
+405 DLVGLFS
-412 NKLRN
+412 KRLRD

-422 KNVYLDYN
+422 KDVFLDYN

-470 LFVQLSSQLSSSFK
+470 LFVQLSGQLSSSFK
-484 SLVSLVPSAI
+484 SIVSLVPSAI

-503 MEFFKIKNE
+503 MEFFKIKDE
-512 IKLDEKKV
+512 SDLEDDKAKL
-520 RMIENNT
+520 IQNNT
-527 QGKGLSVELE
+527 QGKGLSVVLD
-537 DVNFSYNNT
+537 DVEFSYNEN
-546 KTVFKNANVVANPGE
+546 KTVFQHADVVANPGE

-597 GVSCKISAVTRRF
+597 GVSCKISSATRRF

-617 NTIFSGTIAD
+617 NTIFSGTIAE

-633 PNATDEEIIEALK
+633 QDATDAEIVEALK
-646 TACAYDFVKKLPKGI
+646 AACAYDFVNRLPDGI
-661 NSKVGERGGG
+661 NSKVGERGSG

-679 ISIARALLR
+679 LSIARALLR

-707 RQVLRNIMNSGYERT
+707 RQVLRNIMNMGYART

-731 VLTMCDRVYRIDNG
+731 VLTMCDKVYKIDSG
-745 DVSDI
+745 VVCDI
-750 DEREVN
+750 DEKEVN
-756 RLIKDF
+756 MLIRDF

>member
-1 MAITKYKVIQKNLEA
+1 
-16 VINYAKNGE
+16 
-25 KTEHGI
+25 
-31 LVSGINCLP
+31 
-40 ENAYTEMMLVK
+40 
-51 KNFHKEDGRLGYHFI
+51 
-66 QSFKGKEVSAEE
+66 
-78 CNDIG
+78 
-83 MELANSLWGD
+83 
-93 KYQVL
+93 
-98 VCTHIDKDNVH
+98 
-109 NHIILNS
+109 
-116 VSFIDGGKYHNSNV
+116 
-130 ELALLRETNDDL
+130 
-142 CIKYGLSV
+142 
-150 VETDKANIEDEI
+150 
-162 AESRI
+162 
-167 ANYNRNSGKMEFIK
+167 MEFIK
-181 KVIRKIK
+181 KLIKKIK
-188 EGMLQE
+188 DGMLQE
-194 MYEETRWMYTYAKK
+194 MYEETKWMYTYAKK
-208 YKFQIVFYIF
+208 YKFQIVFYIC
-218 LGVLTTVMGLASSV
+218 LGIMTTLMGLASSV
-232 GSKYLIDAVTGQ
+232 GSKYLIDSVTGQ
-244 DSGNIA
+244 DTGNIA
-250 LIALFIVAMGLF
+250 LIAIFIVSMGLF
-262 SIGINAITTMI
+262 SIGINAVTTMI

-332 TRSAQFF
+332 TRGVQFL

-352 AVIALGSAPVMLIVS
+352 AVIALGSAPVMVIVS

-378 KKMRQVSSEVMSF
+378 KRMREVSSEVMSF

-412 NKLRN
+412 NRLRN

-422 KNVYLDYN
+422 KDVYLDYN

-470 LFVQLSSQLSSSFK
+470 LFVQLSGQLSSSFK

-512 IKLDEKKV
+512 TKLDDEKV
-520 RMIENNT
+520 RLIQNNT

-537 DVNFSYNNT
+537 DVNFSYNPT
-546 KTVFKNANVVANPGE
+546 KTVFKNANIVANPGE

-574 TMIRL
+574 TMVRL
-579 LLGLINTKSGNA
+579 LLGLINAKSGSA
-591 SIRDIN
+591 VIKDIN
-597 GVSCKISAVTRRF
+597 GISCKISSATRRF

-633 PNATDEEIIEALK
+633 PDASDDEIIEALK
-646 TACAYDFVKKLPKGI
+646 TACAYDFVKKLPQGI

-688 KSPILLLDEAT
+688 QSPILLLDEAT

-707 RQVLRNIMNSGYERT
+707 RQVLRNIMNSGYART

-731 VLTMCDRVYRIDNG
+731 VLTMCDRVYRIDSG

-750 DEREVN
+750 DEKEIN

>member
-1 MAITKYKVIQKNLEA
+1 
-16 VINYAKNGE
+16 
-25 KTEHGI
+25 
-31 LVSGINCLP
+31 
-40 ENAYTEMMLVK
+40 
-51 KNFHKEDGRLGYHFI
+51 
-66 QSFKGKEVSAEE
+66 
-78 CNDIG
+78 
-83 MELANSLWGD
+83 
-93 KYQVL
+93 
-98 VCTHIDKDNVH
+98 
-109 NHIILNS
+109 
-116 VSFIDGGKYHNSNV
+116 
-130 ELALLRETNDDL
+130 
-142 CIKYGLSV
+142 
-150 VETDKANIEDEI
+150 
-162 AESRI
+162 
-167 ANYNRNSGKMEFIK
+167 MEFIK

-194 MYEETRWMYTYAKK
+194 MYEETKWMYTYAKK

-378 KKMRQVSSEVMSF
+378 KRMRQVSSDVMSF
-391 NEESFQNIQSVKAF
+391 NEESFQNIQSIKAF
-405 DLVEFFS
+405 DLVGLFS
-412 NKLRN
+412 KRLGD

-422 KNVYLDYN
+422 KDVFLDYN

-470 LFVQLSSQLSSSFK
+470 LFVQLSGQLSSSFK
-484 SLVSLVPSAI
+484 SIVSLVPSAI

-503 MEFFKIKNE
+503 MEFFKIKDE
-512 IKLDEKKV
+512 SDLEDDKAKL
-520 RMIENNT
+520 IQNNT
-527 QGKGLSVELE
+527 QGKGLSVVLD
-537 DVNFSYNNT
+537 DVEFSYNEN
-546 KTVFKNANVVANPGE
+546 KTVFQHADVVANPGE

-591 SIRDIN
+591 SIKDIN
-597 GVSCKISAVTRRF
+597 GVSCKISSATRRF

-617 NTIFSGTIAD
+617 NTIFSGTIAE

-633 PNATDEEIIEALK
+633 QDATDAEIVEALK
-646 TACAYDFVKKLPKGI
+646 AACAYDFVNRLPDKI
-661 NSKVGERGGG
+661 NSKVGERGSG

-679 ISIARALLR
+679 LSIARALLR

-707 RQVLRNIMNSGYERT
+707 RQVLRNIMNMGYART

-731 VLTMCDRVYRIDNG
+731 VLTMCDKVYKIDSG
-745 DVSDI
+745 VVCDI
-750 DEREVN
+750 DEKEVN
-756 RLIKDF
+756 MLIRDF

>member
-1 MAITKYKVIQKNLEA
+1 
-16 VINYAKNGE
+16 
-25 KTEHGI
+25 
-31 LVSGINCLP
+31 
-40 ENAYTEMMLVK
+40 
-51 KNFHKEDGRLGYHFI
+51 
-66 QSFKGKEVSAEE
+66 
-78 CNDIG
+78 
-83 MELANSLWGD
+83 
-93 KYQVL
+93 
-98 VCTHIDKDNVH
+98 
-109 NHIILNS
+109 
-116 VSFIDGGKYHNSNV
+116 
-130 ELALLRETNDDL
+130 
-142 CIKYGLSV
+142 
-150 VETDKANIEDEI
+150 
-162 AESRI
+162 
-167 ANYNRNSGKMEFIK
+167 MEFIK

-194 MYEETRWMYTYAKK
+194 MYEETKWMYTYAKK

-378 KKMRQVSSEVMSF
+378 KRMRQVSSDVMSF
-391 NEESFQNIQSVKAF
+391 NEESFQNIQSIKAF
-405 DLVEFFS
+405 DLVGLFS
-412 NKLRN
+412 KRLRD

-422 KNVYLDYN
+422 KDVFLDYN

-470 LFVQLSSQLSSSFK
+470 LFVQLSGQLSSSFK
-484 SLVSLVPSAI
+484 SIVSLVPSAI

-503 MEFFKIKNE
+503 MEFFKIKDE
-512 IKLDEKKV
+512 SELEDDKAKL
-520 RMIENNT
+520 IQNNT
-527 QGKGLSVELE
+527 QGKGLSVVLD
-537 DVNFSYNNT
+537 DVEFSYNEN
-546 KTVFKNANVVANPGE
+546 KTVFQHADVVANPGE

-597 GVSCKISAVTRRF
+597 GVSCKISSATRRF

-617 NTIFSGTIAD
+617 NTIFSGTIAE

-633 PNATDEEIIEALK
+633 QDATDAEIVEALK
-646 TACAYDFVKKLPKGI
+646 AACAYDFVNRLPDGI
-661 NSKVGERGGG
+661 NSKVGERGSG

-679 ISIARALLR
+679 LSIARALLR

-707 RQVLRNIMNSGYERT
+707 RQVLRNIMNMGYART

-731 VLTMCDRVYRIDNG
+731 VLTMCDKVYKIDSG
-745 DVSDI
+745 VVCDI
-750 DEREVN
+750 DEKEVN
-756 RLIKDF
+756 MLIRDF

>member
-1 MAITKYKVIQKNLEA
+1 
-16 VINYAKNGE
+16 
-25 KTEHGI
+25 
-31 LVSGINCLP
+31 
-40 ENAYTEMMLVK
+40 
-51 KNFHKEDGRLGYHFI
+51 
-66 QSFKGKEVSAEE
+66 
-78 CNDIG
+78 
-83 MELANSLWGD
+83 
-93 KYQVL
+93 
-98 VCTHIDKDNVH
+98 
-109 NHIILNS
+109 
-116 VSFIDGGKYHNSNV
+116 
-130 ELALLRETNDDL
+130 
-142 CIKYGLSV
+142 
-150 VETDKANIEDEI
+150 
-162 AESRI
+162 
-167 ANYNRNSGKMEFIK
+167 MEFIK

-188 EGMLQE
+188 DGMLQE
-194 MYEETRWMYTYAKK
+194 MYEETKWMYTYAKK

-218 LGVLTTVMGLASSV
+218 LGVLTTVMGVASSV

-287 EVYDKI
+287 EVFDKI

-378 KKMRQVSSEVMSF
+378 KRMRQVSSDVMSF
-391 NEESFQNIQSVKAF
+391 NEESFQNIQSIKAF
-405 DLVEFFS
+405 DLVGLFS
-412 NKLRN
+412 KRLRD

-422 KNVYLDYN
+422 KDVFLDYN

-470 LFVQLSSQLSSSFK
+470 LFVQLSGQLSSSFK
-484 SLVSLVPSAI
+484 SIVSLVPSAI

-503 MEFFKIKNE
+503 MEFFKIKDE
-512 IKLDEKKV
+512 SELEDDKAKL
-520 RMIENNT
+520 IQNNT
-527 QGKGLSVELE
+527 QGKGLSVVLD
-537 DVNFSYNNT
+537 DVEFSYNEN
-546 KTVFKNANVVANPGE
+546 KTVFQHADIVANPGE

-597 GVSCKISAVTRRF
+597 GVSCKISSATRRF

-617 NTIFSGTIAD
+617 NTIFSGTIAE

-633 PNATDEEIIEALK
+633 QDATDAEIVEALK
-646 TACAYDFVKKLPKGI
+646 AACAYDFVNRLPDGI
-661 NSKVGERGGG
+661 NSKVGERGSG

-679 ISIARALLR
+679 LSIARALIR

-707 RQVLRNIMNSGYERT
+707 RQVLRNIMNMGYART

-731 VLTMCDRVYRIDNG
+731 VLTMCDKVYKIDSG
-745 DVSDI
+745 VVCDI
-750 DEREVN
+750 DEKEVN
-756 RLIKDF
+756 MLIRDF

>member
-1 MAITKYKVIQKNLEA
+1 
-16 VINYAKNGE
+16 
-25 KTEHGI
+25 
-31 LVSGINCLP
+31 
-40 ENAYTEMMLVK
+40 
-51 KNFHKEDGRLGYHFI
+51 
-66 QSFKGKEVSAEE
+66 
-78 CNDIG
+78 
-83 MELANSLWGD
+83 
-93 KYQVL
+93 
-98 VCTHIDKDNVH
+98 
-109 NHIILNS
+109 
-116 VSFIDGGKYHNSNV
+116 
-130 ELALLRETNDDL
+130 
-142 CIKYGLSV
+142 
-150 VETDKANIEDEI
+150 
-162 AESRI
+162 
-167 ANYNRNSGKMEFIK
+167 MEFIK

-188 EGMLQE
+188 DGMLQE
-194 MYEETRWMYTYAKK
+194 MYEETKWMYTYAKK

-287 EVYDKI
+287 EVFDKI

-314 GDVNT
+314 GDVNN

-378 KKMRQVSSEVMSF
+378 KRMRQVSSDVMSF
-391 NEESFQNIQSVKAF
+391 NEESFQNIQSIKAF
-405 DLVEFFS
+405 DLVGLFS
-412 NKLRN
+412 KRLRD

-422 KNVYLDYN
+422 KDVFLDYN

-470 LFVQLSSQLSSSFK
+470 LFVQLSGQLSSSFK
-484 SLVSLVPSAI
+484 SIVSLVPSAI

-503 MEFFKIKNE
+503 MEFFKIKDE
-512 IKLDEKKV
+512 SELEDDKAKL
-520 RMIENNT
+520 IQNNT
-527 QGKGLSVELE
+527 QGKGLSVVLD
-537 DVNFSYNNT
+537 DVEFSYNEN
-546 KTVFKNANVVANPGE
+546 KTVFQHADIVANPGE

-597 GVSCKISAVTRRF
+597 GVSCKISSATRRF

-617 NTIFSGTIAD
+617 NTIFSGTIAE

-633 PNATDEEIIEALK
+633 QDATDAEIVEALK
-646 TACAYDFVKKLPKGI
+646 AACAYDFVNKLPDGI
-661 NSKVGERGGG
+661 NSKVGERGSG

-679 ISIARALLR
+679 LSIARALLR

-707 RQVLRNIMNSGYERT
+707 RQVLRNIMNMGYART

-731 VLTMCDRVYRIDNG
+731 VLTMCDKVYKIDSG
-745 DVSDI
+745 VVCDI
-750 DEREVN
+750 DEKEVN
-756 RLIKDF
+756 MLIRDF

>member
-1 MAITKYKVIQKNLEA
+1 
-16 VINYAKNGE
+16 
-25 KTEHGI
+25 
-31 LVSGINCLP
+31 
-40 ENAYTEMMLVK
+40 
-51 KNFHKEDGRLGYHFI
+51 
-66 QSFKGKEVSAEE
+66 
-78 CNDIG
+78 
-83 MELANSLWGD
+83 
-93 KYQVL
+93 
-98 VCTHIDKDNVH
+98 
-109 NHIILNS
+109 
-116 VSFIDGGKYHNSNV
+116 
-130 ELALLRETNDDL
+130 
-142 CIKYGLSV
+142 
-150 VETDKANIEDEI
+150 
-162 AESRI
+162 
-167 ANYNRNSGKMEFIK
+167 MEFIK

-194 MYEETRWMYTYAKK
+194 MYEETKWMYTYAKK

-378 KKMRQVSSEVMSF
+378 KRMRQVSSDVMSF
-391 NEESFQNIQSVKAF
+391 NEESFQNIQSIKAF
-405 DLVEFFS
+405 DLVGLFS
-412 NKLRN
+412 KRLRD

-422 KNVYLDYN
+422 KDVFLDYN

-470 LFVQLSSQLSSSFK
+470 LFVQLSGQLSSSFK
-484 SLVSLVPSAI
+484 SIVSLVPSAI

-503 MEFFKIKNE
+503 MEFFKIKDE
-512 IKLDEKKV
+512 SELEDDKAKL
-520 RMIENNT
+520 IQNNT
-527 QGKGLSVELE
+527 QGKGLSVVLD
-537 DVNFSYNNT
+537 DVEFSYNEN
-546 KTVFKNANVVANPGE
+546 KTVFQHADIVANPGE

-597 GVSCKISAVTRRF
+597 GVSCKISSATRRF

-617 NTIFSGTIAD
+617 NTIFSGTIAE

-633 PNATDEEIIEALK
+633 QDATDAEIVEALK
-646 TACAYDFVKKLPKGI
+646 AACAYDFVNKLPDGI
-661 NSKVGERGGG
+661 NSKVGERGSG

-679 ISIARALLR
+679 LSIARALLR

-707 RQVLRNIMNSGYERT
+707 RQVLRNIMNMGYART

-731 VLTMCDRVYRIDNG
+731 VLTMCDKVYKIDSG
-745 DVSDI
+745 VVCDI
-750 DEREVN
+750 DEKEVN
-756 RLIKDF
+756 MLIRDF

>member
-1 MAITKYKVIQKNLEA
+1 
-16 VINYAKNGE
+16 
-25 KTEHGI
+25 
-31 LVSGINCLP
+31 
-40 ENAYTEMMLVK
+40 
-51 KNFHKEDGRLGYHFI
+51 
-66 QSFKGKEVSAEE
+66 
-78 CNDIG
+78 
-83 MELANSLWGD
+83 
-93 KYQVL
+93 
-98 VCTHIDKDNVH
+98 
-109 NHIILNS
+109 
-116 VSFIDGGKYHNSNV
+116 
-130 ELALLRETNDDL
+130 
-142 CIKYGLSV
+142 
-150 VETDKANIEDEI
+150 
-162 AESRI
+162 
-167 ANYNRNSGKMEFIK
+167 MEFIK

-194 MYEETRWMYTYAKK
+194 MYEETKWMYTYAKK

-262 SIGINAITTMI
+262 SIGVNAITTMI

-287 EVYDKI
+287 EVFDKI

-378 KKMRQVSSEVMSF
+378 KRMRQVSSDVMSF
-391 NEESFQNIQSVKAF
+391 NEESFQNIQSIKAF
-405 DLVEFFS
+405 DLVGLFS
-412 NKLRN
+412 KRLRD

-422 KNVYLDYN
+422 KDVFLDYN

-470 LFVQLSSQLSSSFK
+470 LFVQLSGQLSSSFK
-484 SLVSLVPSAI
+484 SIVSLVPSAI

-503 MEFFKIKNE
+503 MEFFKIKDE
-512 IKLDEKKV
+512 SELEDDKAKL
-520 RMIENNT
+520 IQNNT
-527 QGKGLSVELE
+527 QGKGLSVVLD
-537 DVNFSYNNT
+537 DVEFSYNEN
-546 KTVFKNANVVANPGE
+546 KTVFQHADVVANPGE

-597 GVSCKISAVTRRF
+597 GVSCKISSATRRF

-617 NTIFSGTIAD
+617 NTIFSGTIAE

-633 PNATDEEIIEALK
+633 QDATDAEIVEALK
-646 TACAYDFVKKLPKGI
+646 AACAYDFVNKLPDGI
-661 NSKVGERGGG
+661 NSKVGERGSG

-679 ISIARALLR
+679 LSIARALLR

-707 RQVLRNIMNSGYERT
+707 RQVLRNIMNMGYART

-731 VLTMCDRVYRIDNG
+731 VLTMCDKVYKIDSG
-745 DVSDI
+745 VVCDI
-750 DEREVN
+750 DEKEVN
-756 RLIKDF
+756 MLIRDF

>member
-1 MAITKYKVIQKNLEA
+1 
-16 VINYAKNGE
+16 
-25 KTEHGI
+25 
-31 LVSGINCLP
+31 
-40 ENAYTEMMLVK
+40 
-51 KNFHKEDGRLGYHFI
+51 
-66 QSFKGKEVSAEE
+66 
-78 CNDIG
+78 
-83 MELANSLWGD
+83 
-93 KYQVL
+93 
-98 VCTHIDKDNVH
+98 
-109 NHIILNS
+109 
-116 VSFIDGGKYHNSNV
+116 
-130 ELALLRETNDDL
+130 
-142 CIKYGLSV
+142 
-150 VETDKANIEDEI
+150 
-162 AESRI
+162 
-167 ANYNRNSGKMEFIK
+167 MEFIK

-188 EGMLQE
+188 DGMLQE
-194 MYEETRWMYTYAKK
+194 MYEETKWMYTYAKK

-378 KKMRQVSSEVMSF
+378 KRMRQVSSDVMSF
-391 NEESFQNIQSVKAF
+391 NEESFQNIQSIKAF
-405 DLVEFFS
+405 DLVGLFS
-412 NKLRN
+412 KRLRD

-422 KNVYLDYN
+422 KDVFLDYN

-470 LFVQLSSQLSSSFK
+470 LFVQLSGQLSSSFK
-484 SLVSLVPSAI
+484 SIVSLVPSAI

-503 MEFFKIKNE
+503 MEFFKIKDE
-512 IKLDEKKV
+512 SELEDDKAKL
-520 RMIENNT
+520 IQNNT
-527 QGKGLSVELE
+527 QGKGLSVILD
-537 DVNFSYNNT
+537 DVEFSYNEN
-546 KTVFKNANVVANPGE
+546 KTVFQHADVVANPGE

-597 GVSCKISAVTRRF
+597 GVSCKISSATRRF

-617 NTIFSGTIAD
+617 NTIFSGTIAE

-633 PNATDEEIIEALK
+633 QDATDAEIVEALK
-646 TACAYDFVKKLPKGI
+646 AACAYDFVNRLPDGI
-661 NSKVGERGGG
+661 NSKVGERGSG

-679 ISIARALLR
+679 LSIARALLR

-707 RQVLRNIMNSGYERT
+707 RQVLRNIMNMGYART

-731 VLTMCDRVYRIDNG
+731 VLTMCDKVYKIDSG
-745 DVSDI
+745 VVCDI
-750 DEREVN
+750 DEKEVN
-756 RLIKDF
+756 MLIRDF